1 MNTMG
6 DSTLVTLIGSKFGEA
21 GLVETPALVTG
32 KIRAPLRDTLPFW
45 FAMTSPVVGVV
56 VGLFLAWLLGG
67 Y

>member
-1 MNTMG
+1 MKMMV
-6 DSTLVTLIGSKFGEA
+6 DSTSVTLIGSKFSEG
-21 GLVETPALVTG
+21 GFIETPALVTG
-32 KIRAPLRDTLPFW
+32 EIRAPLRETLPFW